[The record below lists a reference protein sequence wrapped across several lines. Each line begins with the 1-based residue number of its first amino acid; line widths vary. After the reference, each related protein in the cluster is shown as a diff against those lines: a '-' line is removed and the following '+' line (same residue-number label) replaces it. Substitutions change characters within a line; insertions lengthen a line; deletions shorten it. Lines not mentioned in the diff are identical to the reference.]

1 MVPMT
6 GTMPGM
12 PGVAGTVTYSQMLYD
27 STNFTAIVNCTLAVL
42 LGVLGGILAQFHL
55 AADRAESEQV
65 TRETP

>member
-1 MVPMT
+1 
-6 GTMPGM
+6 
-12 PGVAGTVTYSQMLYD
+12 MLYD
-27 STNFTAIVNCTLAVL
+27 STNFTAIVHCTLAVL